1 MGTDCEET
9 QSFLQLPETL
19 AQLRTRLLD
28 IGLSFVNQLL
38 LKGQSLRGLEFCSL
52 QVAPPNLRWLWSLP
66 ACLPFP
72 GTRGSG
78 TGQASLWKDAEL

>member
-38 LKGQSLRGLEFCSL
+38 LKGQSLRGLESCSL

-66 ACLPFP
+66 ACLPALP
-72 GTRGSG
+72 RHTRLWDWP
-78 TGQASLWKDAEL
+78 SLSLERC